1 MECPGI
7 YIHIPFCVQKCA
19 YCAFASARP
28 RSSGEMSEYIE
39 ALCLEIRAFARSH
52 PGLGARTLYVGGGT
66 PSMLGIDQM
75 ERLTAVLSQTF
86 DLSETAERTIE
97 VNPASAMKEK
107 LTAYR
112 ALGFDRLSIGLQAY
126 QDRLL
131 KLLGRAHSVRDFDE
145 TWEHALEAGFAN
157 LSADVIFGLPTQSAA
172 DLEDTLAALLGHE
185 GLTHLSCYSLSVE
198 PGTAMETAVASGQLA
213 LPDEVLERQMYH
225 ALVTRL
231 ELAGLRQYE
240 ISNFAR
246 PGFESR
252 HNSAYWDLT
261 PYLGFGLGA
270 SSYYNHERWT
280 NTLSL
285 DAYLE
290 DPAGAPKSE
299 AHHLSAAERR
309 GDFMFLGLRRK
320 AGVDDRCYREKFGT
334 SFFADY
340 GQEIQ
345 SLIMAGLVEKQGLSL
360 RLTPKGMDLAD
371 QVFMAFV

>member
-1 MECPGI
+1 MEFPGI

-28 RSSGEMSEYIE
+28 RSSCEMADYTE
-39 ALCLEIRAFARSH
+39 ALCREIRAFGRAH
-52 PGLGARTLYVGGGT
+52 PGLRARTLYVGGGT
-66 PSMLGIDQM
+66 PSMLAVDQM
-75 ERLTAVLSQTF
+75 EALVATLGQTF
-86 DLSETAERTIE
+86 DLTAAAERTIE

-107 LTAYR
+107 LAAYR
-112 ALGFDRLSIGLQAY
+112 ALGFNRLSIGLQAY

-131 KLLGRAHSVRDFDE
+131 KLLGRAHSARDFDT
-145 TWEHALEAGFAN
+145 TWEHALEAGFIN
-157 LSADVIFGLPTQSAA
+157 LSADVIFGLPTQSLA
-172 DLEDTLAALLGHE
+172 DLEGTLTALVNRP

-198 PGTAMETAVASGQLA
+198 PGTPMETAVASGRLT
-213 LPDEVLERQMYH
+213 LPDEAIERQMYH
-225 ALVTRL
+225 TLIKRL
-231 ELAGLRQYE
+231 EASGLGQYE

-261 PYLGFGLGA
+261 PYIGFGLGA
-270 SSYYNHERWT
+270 SSYYNEVRWT

-285 DAYLE
+285 DAYLK

-299 AHHLSAAERR
+299 AHQMSVTEQR

-320 AGVDDRCYREKFGT
+320 AGVDDRCYRAKFGT

-340 GQEIQ
+340 GPEIQ
-345 SLIMAGLVEKQGLSL
+345 NLLEVGLVEKRGGTL
-360 RLTPKGMDLAD
+360 RLTPLGMDLAN
-371 QVFMAFV
+371 QVFIAFV